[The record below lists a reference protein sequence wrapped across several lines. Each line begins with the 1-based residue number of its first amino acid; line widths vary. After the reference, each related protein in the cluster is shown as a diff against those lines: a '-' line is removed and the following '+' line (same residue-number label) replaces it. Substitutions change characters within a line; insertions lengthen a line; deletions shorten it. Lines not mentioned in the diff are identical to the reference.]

1 MIFMGYAMKKNQ
13 YATYLVN
20 LDSTNDFGPS
30 GPMNPAQTSKTA
42 TLPVAA
48 QTSWR
53 FRGRS
58 FESDLF
64 FPETQTGGFNI

>member
-1 MIFMGYAMKKNQ
+1 
-13 YATYLVN
+13 
-20 LDSTNDFGPS
+20 
-30 GPMNPAQTSKTA
+30 MNPAQTSKTA

-58 FESDLF
+58 FEADLF
-64 FPETQTGGFNI
+64 FPETQTGF

>member
-1 MIFMGYAMKKNQ
+1 MVSMSYAKNQ
-13 YATYLVN
+13 YATNLVN

-30 GPMNPAQTSKTA
+30 GSMHPAQTSKTA

-64 FPETQTGGFNI
+64 FPKHKQGF